1 MPPLGSH
8 QSAKFTKLLLI
19 GDSGAGKTGALA
31 SLAAAGYAL
40 RVIDMDNGLDVLK
53 NLLGDAK
60 SRYGSEALG
69 RVHFRTITD
78 PMRSVNGKLI
88 PRSAKAWETA
98 LKMIEKWTWTDPETG
113 EIEDLGP
120 ACEWGERAVLVLDS
134 LTMLSTA
141 AMNFVLSM
149 NARLG
154 GTPQLQDWYV
164 GQQLV
169 EALLQELYD
178 ESMRCNVIVMSH
190 VAFLGPEGQER
201 GYPNTLG
208 KALPPKVGRYF
219 NSTLM
224 VQSSGSGENV
234 KRRIWTATRGAVE
247 LKNTAPGRVKGEYP
261 LETGLADYF
270 RDVRGEAP
278 G

>member
-1 MPPLGSH
+1 MPSLASH
-8 QSAKFTKLLLI
+8 QSARFTKMLLI

-31 SLAAAGYAL
+31 SLAQAGYDL
-40 RVIDMDNGLDVLK
+40 RIIDMDNGLDVLK
-53 NLLGDAK
+53 NLLESG
-60 SRYGSEALG
+60 RYGKEALA
-69 RVHFRTITD
+69 RVHFRTISD
-78 PMRSVNGKLI
+78 PMKNVNGKLI

-98 LKMIEKWTWTDPETG
+98 LKTIEAWKFEG
-113 EIEDLGP
+113 EDFGP
-120 ACEWGERAVLVLDS
+120 AAEWGDRVVLVIDS

-141 AMNFVLSM
+141 AMNFVLMM

-154 GTPQLQDWYV
+154 SQPQLQDWYA

-169 EALLQELYD
+169 EGLLQELYD
-178 ESMRCNVIVMSH
+178 EGMRCNVILTSH
-190 VAFLGPEGQER
+190 VTFLGPDGQER

-234 KRRIWTATRGAVE
+234 KRRIWTSTRGAVE
-247 LKNTAPGRVKGEYP
+247 LKNTAPGKVKGEYP
-261 LETGLADYF
+261 LESGLAEYF
-270 RDVRGEAP
+270 RDVRGEA
-278 G
+278 GK

>member
-1 MPPLGSH
+1 
-8 QSAKFTKLLLI
+8 
-19 GDSGAGKTGALA
+19 
-31 SLAAAGYAL
+31 
-40 RVIDMDNGLDVLK
+40 
-53 NLLGDAK
+53 
-60 SRYGSEALG
+60 
-69 RVHFRTITD
+69 
-78 PMRSVNGKLI
+78 
-88 PRSAKAWETA
+88 
-98 LKMIEKWTWTDPETG
+98 
-113 EIEDLGP
+113 
-120 ACEWGERAVLVLDS
+120 
-134 LTMLSTA
+134 
-141 AMNFVLSM
+141 
-149 NARLG
+149 
-154 GTPQLQDWYV
+154 
-164 GQQLV
+164 
-169 EALLQELYD
+169 
-178 ESMRCNVIVMSH
+178 

-201 GYPNTLG
+201 GYLNTLG

>member
-1 MPPLGSH
+1 MPALSSH
-8 QSAKFTKLLLI
+8 QSSRFTKLLLI
-19 GDSGAGKTGALA
+19 GDSGAGKTGSLA
-31 SLAAAGYAL
+31 SLARAGYEL
-40 RVIDMDNGLDVLK
+40 RIVDMDNGLDVLK
-53 NLLGDAK
+53 NLLSD
-60 SRYGSEALG
+60 SPEALT

-78 PMRSVNGKLI
+78 PMRSVNGKLM

-98 LKMIEKWTWTDPETG
+98 CKMVEHWKWTSPEG
-113 EIEDLGP
+113 EVEDLGP
-120 ACEWGERAVLVLDS
+120 ASGWGERTVLVIDS

-141 AMNFVLSM
+141 AMNFVLAM

-169 EALLQELYD
+169 EGFLQEVYD
-178 ESMRCNVIVMSH
+178 EAMQCNVIIMSH
-190 VAFLGPEGQER
+190 VTFLGPEGMER

-224 VQSSGSGENV
+224 VQSSGTGENI
-234 KRRIWTATRGAVE
+234 KRRIWTTTKGAVE
-247 LKNTAPGRVKGEYP
+247 LKNTAPTRVKKDYP
-261 LETGLADYF
+261 IESGLAEYF
-270 RDVRGEAP
+270 RDVRGEEQK
-278 G
+278 